1 MLAGRNLKRQKTYLM
16 SISKLSR
23 RNFLGGT
30 SSLAIALPF
39 ASIPAIAEKKH
50 IRNSSLTPE
59 LPSRKLP
66 ARKRGATVI
75 TVDLP
80 IDGVSDCSKA
90 INDAINAL
98 PGDGGTV
105 WVPYQKTGGSKDCIY
120 KINTTANTY
129 TSPKRPN
136 HGQPYGIKLRSN
148 MLLQLEPGVQLRA
161 MPTNVA
167 RAYVLFASDVHDIE
181 IANGAI
187 IGDRHEHTNS
197 GKGTDE
203 WGHGMQILGVRQ
215 ATIRSIYISDCE
227 GDGICVGRGPS
238 SRTNDLIICDVIST
252 RNRRQALSIT
262 NGDNISVFDSEFSY
276 THGTAPQD
284 GIDIEPDGTGQVNN
298 LTIDNCILRGNEASG
313 IEVNASHGSSIRNLT
328 ITNCV
333 MRDNVYSGFFTVQ
346 KGTAVLDNGVLY
358 GNAFYQNRYIA
369 VQLAG
374 KTTKFTIGGSSSTDS
389 RNNLFANN
397 EISASRQ
404 VIYPITARRPK
415 KGYIAGPDMAFR
427 VASLAPDANN
437 VVAWNYFSSPEAPP
451 TQPEKHSGADSKSPA
466 EGHNDPRRTR

>member
-1 MLAGRNLKRQKTYLM
+1 MNK
-16 SISKLSR
+16 SEISR
-23 RNFLGGT
+23 RVFINGT
-30 SSLAIALPF
+30 GSLAISLPL
-39 ASIPAIAEKKH
+39 ASVSAKAEMTH
-50 IRNSSLTPE
+50 TPVHMEKRRASRLAE
-59 LPSRKLP
+59 LPSRNLP
-66 ARKRGATVI
+66 VRKRGATVI
-75 TVDLP
+75 TVELP
-80 IDGVSDCSKA
+80 NDGTSDCSKA

-98 PGDGGTV
+98 PENGGTV
-105 WVPYQKTGGSKDCIY
+105 WLPYQKTGGSKDCIY
-120 KINTTANTY
+120 RINTTANIY

-161 MPTNVA
+161 MPTNAA
-167 RAYVLFASDVHDIE
+167 RAYVIFAIDVHDIE
-181 IANGAI
+181 VANGAI

-203 WGHGMQILGVRQ
+203 WGHGMQLLGVSR
-215 ATIRSIYISDCE
+215 ATVRSIYISDCE

-298 LTIDNCILRGNEASG
+298 VTIDNCILRGNEASG

-328 ITNCV
+328 VTNCM
-333 MRDNVYSGFFTVQ
+333 MRDNVYSGFFTVE

-369 VQLAG
+369 LQLAG
-374 KTTKFTIGGSSSTDS
+374 KTTNFTIGGSSSSDS

-397 EISASRQ
+397 MISASRQ
-404 VIYPITARRPK
+404 VIYPLSASHPK

-427 VASLAPDANN
+427 APALAPDANN
-437 VVAWNYFSSPEAPP
+437 VVAWNCFSSPYIPP
-451 TQPEKHSGADSKSPA
+451 TEPKAHPQAGIVSPA
-466 EGHNDPRRTR
+466 QGQNDPHRTR